1 MMGGGHS
8 LSVMAIVWGVL
19 PFLAVA
25 GLLFV
30 LLRLPSWID
39 AQRERIFAGLAR
51 CAHHQLPL
59 LDGLGWLVA
68 ETHWPTSAWLDR
80 VATRLEA
87 GEPLDRAMRGAWIGV
102 SFLPSAIPAG
112 DRRMLSRAATGV
124 PVDVV
129 LAALAGRYRGR
140 LAFRARMQ
148 RHVAGPLY
156 AIFAVGTLTVCAAMS
171 SSVFGIHTAL
181 AEVLE
186 DVGRANVMQRFGSG
200 LLPLHALAIV
210 SAVLVAAYY
219 APRSRVVR
227 RVLGHLP
234 FTRFLVRDLEWIEL
248 GRGLAPVI
256 AIGRPLEAALDDV
269 GATLPLATTR
279 TSVARWRD
287 ALVRGVPLR
296 EALVDTTAPET
307 WKALVAAAAA
317 TGDLAR
323 AIDHATEYQEALLA
337 ARLGLAEQL
346 GFAAIAVLAGV
357 AVGTFVHHVFAVLL
371 AIAEAI

>member
-1 MMGGGHS
+1 MMGGGQA
-8 LSVMAIVWGVL
+8 LSGMAIVWGIV

-68 ETHWPTSAWLDR
+68 ETHWPTSGWLDR

-102 SFLPSAIPAG
+102 PFLPSAIPAD
-112 DRRMLSRAATGV
+112 DRRLLSRAATAV
-124 PVDVV
+124 PLEVV
-129 LAALAGRYRGR
+129 LAALAGRYQGR

-156 AIFAVGTLTVCAAMS
+156 AIFALGTLTVCAAMS
-171 SSVFGIHTAL
+171 SPVFGIHAAL
-181 AEVLE
+181 EQVL
-186 DVGRANVMQRFGSG
+186 DGVGRAGLAERFTGG
-200 LLPLHALAIV
+200 LAPLHALATI
-210 SAVLVAAYY
+210 AGALVGAYY

-227 RVLGHLP
+227 RVLGYLP

-248 GRGLAPVI
+248 GRSLAPAI
-256 AIGRPLEAALDDV
+256 AIGRPLEAALEDV
-269 GATLPLATTR
+269 GGTLPLATTR
-279 TSVARWRD
+279 RSVAQWRD
-287 ALVRGVPLR
+287 ALARGVPLR
-296 EALVDTTAPET
+296 EALVGTTAPES
-307 WKALVAAAAA
+307 WKALVAVGAAS
-317 TGDLAR
+317 GDLAR
-323 AIDHATEYQEALLA
+323 AIEHATDYQEALLA
-337 ARLGLAEQL
+337 ARLGLCEQL
-346 GFAAIAVLAGV
+346 SCAGIAVLAGV
-357 AVGTFVHHVFAVLL
+357 AVGTFVHHIFALLL